1 MLTKCLPAI
10 ALLTFCAGIG
20 LCQDQAPRVDT
31 SCPDELSKY
40 QGTKVAAVEVTSPF
54 DFVPA
59 VRFLLKQAKAG
70 LPLKEGQPFDALQ
83 YSQGTEDIKT
93 YIKALLPD
101 QFTSVRLI
109 AVQGAV
115 EHCSNNSIDVHYRVL
130 TAVIPRSPGRLPEI
144 AASFIEK
151 PASSGGSLAID
162 TLLGLIPNLS
172 YNHTRRAFGGV
183 AIDRDLKMRIFDH
196 FSATP
201 LVSPNSTTGSILLSG
216 SANPARQYLDKV
228 SWRLGD
234 DYYDVRAGSDGLT
247 KALLGIQF
255 FDASK
260 ELRSTYTLRFGG
272 EIGGGHV
279 QDATHFSLN
288 SSYGE
293 AKLLAGVEIR
303 HGQLTAA
310 GSYGFEAGMPFSS
323 STGVFEKHVFDA
335 RFAWT
340 YSPLPEYVRSGGKSA
355 DDRLK
360 FIGAVHRPLS
370 IQGQFNAGLFSGS
383 SQIPSVE
390 RFLGGNQKGPFIP
403 GQTWDMQAQPFIRSI
418 AENQLGLDTGV
429 DAVGGTRFYSTNWTL
444 GKAVW
449 GKSLMP
455 QGFLDKEFLGILDGG
470 LNTARGEL
478 SDSYFSK
485 DPRIKSAP
493 GLVVGIQN
501 ELEILKENVAKLPA
515 PLQSAKAM
523 KDFKL
528 NWRGALEAA
537 KSIANG
543 RLNSVPRLI
552 HTNVPSVE
560 KALIDLAAAATNLH
574 DQASSEAVQKWR
586 SSLDEQLRLLDTGW
600 AGLNVQ
606 TIRNDADARANQDLD
621 PAKHVLN
628 SIFYQ
633 LNVYSISPI
642 VSFDMARVWPEQHGT
657 RLGIGGGVRLSLVNA
672 NFTAGYAG
680 NPTRAGAEGPG
691 AFFFSLDYT
700 NLFR

>member
-20 LCQDQAPRVDT
+20 LCQDQAPRGDT
-31 SCPDELSKY
+31 SCTDGLSKY
-40 QGTKVAAVEVTSPF
+40 QGTKVGVIEVTSPF

-59 VRFLLKQAKAG
+59 VRSLLKHAKAG
-70 LPLKEGQPFDALQ
+70 LPLKEGHPFDALQ

-115 EHCSNNSIDVHYRVL
+115 EHCSKDSIDVRYRVL

-144 AASFIEK
+144 AASFIET
-151 PASSGGSLAID
+151 PASSGGSFAID
-162 TLLGLIPNLS
+162 TLLGLIPNLN
-172 YNHTRRAFGGV
+172 YNHTRQVFGGV
-183 AIDRDLKMRIFDH
+183 AIDRDVKMGIFDH

-201 LVSPNSTTGSILLSG
+201 LVSPNSTTGSIVLSG
-216 SANPARQYLDKV
+216 SANPAHEYLDKV

-255 FDASK
+255 FSASK
-260 ELRSTYTLRFGG
+260 ELRSTYTLRFGA

-293 AKLLAGVEIR
+293 AKILTGVEIR
-303 HGQLTAA
+303 RAQLTAA
-310 GSYGFEAGMPFSS
+310 GSYGFEAGVPFSA
-323 STGVFEKHVFDA
+323 STGVFEKHIFDA

-340 YSPLPEYVRSGGKSA
+340 YSPLPEWIRSGGKSA

-370 IQGQFNAGLFSGS
+370 VEGQFNAGFFSGS

-390 RFLGGNQKGPFIP
+390 RFLGGNQKGLFIP
-403 GQTWDMQAQPFIRSI
+403 GQNWDMQAQPFIRSI
-418 AENQLGLDTGV
+418 SENQLGLDTGV
-429 DAVGGTRFYSTNWTL
+429 NAVGGTRFYSSNWTL

-470 LNTARGEL
+470 MNTARGEL

-493 GLVVGIQN
+493 GLVVGTQN
-501 ELEILKENVAKLPA
+501 ELESLKEKVAKLPS
-515 PLQSAKAM
+515 PLQSVKAM
-523 KDFKL
+523 KDFNL
-528 NWRGALEAA
+528 NWRGALETA

-552 HTNVPSVE
+552 HTNIPAVE

-574 DQASSEAVQKWR
+574 DQASADDLGTWR
-586 SSLDEQLRLLDTGW
+586 SSLDEQLHLLETGW
-600 AGLNVQ
+600 AGLNIQ
-606 TIRNDADARANQDLD
+606 TVRNDADAWADQDLA

-633 LNVYSISPI
+633 LNVYSISPV
-642 VSFDMARVWPEQHGT
+642 VSFDIARVWPEQHGT

-680 NPTRAGAEGPG
+680 NPTRAGTEGPG